1 VNKTERLVRLEKL
14 ASILDQT
21 PSSQV
26 VFDPL
31 QAGGANLTIE
41 PTDEFAAEHY
51 RVFCHELVPA
61 ASVFLE
67 PRSMLGGEV
76 SAESWSEMKTAGYD
90 PDTSS
95 MTADHA
101 VNQLRFLAYLVDQDQ
116 TQRASSFVQR
126 HMLSWIPAFLG
137 ALRRIESEAVSPLAA
152 YIEESILH
160 LTSLG
165 KSENLAGATLIP
177 TLFSLENEKT
187 GLVSIGIF
195 LSTHAE
201 SGLAI
206 PKSTLLSAAR
216 KLRLP
221 PGFGSKSQTIEGLF
235 RAAGG
240 YDSLPALC
248 DFFDEQISLHNQVW
262 SDWSRREGVG
272 GIAHWSAQWNEKLLH
287 TSKVVDT
294 LRRSAAQAAN

>member
-1 VNKTERLVRLEKL
+1 VNKAEHVDRLEKL
-14 ASILDQT
+14 ASLLDR
-21 PSSQV
+21 PSDSRV
-26 VFDPL
+26 VLASLDDGGSDLSIDPS
-31 QAGGANLTIE
+31 
-41 PTDEFAAEHY
+41 DEFAAEHY
-51 RVFCHELVPA
+51 RVFCHELMPA

-76 SAESWSEMKTAGYD
+76 SAESWSEMKAAGYD

-95 MTADHA
+95 ITADHL

-116 TQRASSFVQR
+116 TQRASSFLQR
-126 HMLSWIPAFLG
+126 HMLGWIPPFLG
-137 ALRRIESEAVSPLAA
+137 ALRRIKSEEVSPLAD
-152 YIEESILH
+152 YIEEAVHH
-160 LTSLG
+160 LALLG
-165 KSENLAGATLIP
+165 NSEDLSGCSLIP

>member
-1 VNKTERLVRLEKL
+1 MNKSERLVRLEKL
-14 ASILDQT
+14 ASILERPQN
-21 PSSQV
+21 SEV
-26 VFDPL
+26 VFAPL
-31 QAGGANLTIE
+31 KDGGASLSIE
-41 PTDEFAAEHY
+41 PTDEFASEHY
-51 RVFCHELVPA
+51 RVFCHELMPA

-76 SAESWSEMKTAGYD
+76 SAESWSEMKAAGYD

-95 MTADHA
+95 ITADHL
-101 VNQLRFLAYLVDQDQ
+101 VNQLRFLVHLVEQDQ

-126 HMLSWIPAFLG
+126 HMLGWIPAFL
-137 ALRRIESEAVSPLAA
+137 ATLRRLDSGAVSPLAA
-152 YIEESILH
+152 YIEEAVLH
-160 LTSLG
+160 LALPR
-165 KSENLAGATLIP
+165 KSEDLSRSTLIP

-206 PKSTLLSAAR
+206 PKSTLLHIAR
-216 KLRLP
+216 ELRLP

-248 DFFDEQISLHNQVW
+248 DFFDDQVELHTQVW
-262 SDWSRREGVG
+262 SDWSSRVGVP
-272 GIAHWSAQWNEKLLH
+272 GIAHWSVRWKEKLLH
-287 TSKVVDT
+287 TSKVVKT
-294 LRRSAAQAAN
+294 LRRSATQAAS

>member
-1 VNKTERLVRLEKL
+1 MNKAERLVRLEKL
-14 ASILDQT
+14 ASILNQP

-26 VFDPL
+26 VFGSL
-31 QAGGANLTIE
+31 QTGGATRLIE
-41 PTDEFAAEHY
+41 PSDEFAAEHY
-51 RVFCHELVPA
+51 RVFCHELMPA

-76 SAESWSEMKTAGYD
+76 SAESWSEMKAAGYD

-95 MTADHA
+95 ITADHA
-101 VNQLRFLAYLVDQDQ
+101 VNQLRFLVYLLDQDQ
-116 TQRASSFVQR
+116 AQRASSYVQR

-137 ALRRIESEAVSPLAA
+137 ALRRMDSEAVSPLAA

-165 KSENLAGATLIP
+165 KSEDLSGGTLIP

-206 PKSTLLSAAR
+206 PKSTLLRVAR
-216 KLRLP
+216 ELRLP

-240 YDSLPALC
+240 YESLPALC
-248 DFFDEQISLHNQVW
+248 DFFDEQITLHAQVW
-262 SDWSRREGVG
+262 RDWSRREEVP

-294 LRRSAAQAAN
+294 LRRSTAQAAN